1 MAGEKSMNAQD
12 DTEALRAEN
21 ARLKKT
27 VKVLMDRAERQ
38 VSSEQSG
45 FNLFQTMVV
54 LEEQVRR
61 RTEALETLLREN
73 EYVTRALGVSEE
85 KYRALVTNSLVGI
98 GVFESGKIVF
108 ANEKMV
114 DIFGYSTDE
123 LLLIDPIELVAK
135 GDRAVFVLR
144 LGKAMAGENNGG
156 SFIYRGVTQS
166 GQEVFVEMLS
176 KRVQNG
182 ERLSLIFTCMDI
194 TERVKA
200 EKKIKALNQKLRD
213 MSIRDDLTGLYNRR
227 YLDEMF
233 ARELAR
239 AKRHSSSLSIIM
251 VDIDHFKA
259 VNDTYGHLVGDRI
272 LRLCGDMIS
281 GNARGSDICCRYGGE
296 EFLLVCPDMT
306 EETAFGRA
314 EKLRSAME
322 VCGFVVDNEQV
333 QVSASFGIAVF
344 PEHGDSLEKLI
355 KAADDALYYA
365 KEDGRNRVCSYSQK

>member
-1 MAGEKSMNAQD
+1 MAGEKSVNAQD

-21 ARLKKT
+21 ARLKKM

-45 FNLFQTMVV
+45 FNIFQTMVV

-73 EYVTRALGVSEE
+73 EYITRALGVSEE

-98 GVFESGKIVF
+98 GVYESGKIVF
-108 ANEKMV
+108 ANEKLA

-123 LLLIDPIELVAK
+123 LLLIDPVELVAQS
-135 GDRAVFVLR
+135 DRAVFALR

-156 SFIYRGVTQS
+156 SYVYHGVTQS
-166 GQEVFVEMLS
+166 GQEVSVEMLS
-176 KRVQNG
+176 KRVQSG
-182 ERLSLIFTCMDI
+182 ERFSLVFTCMDV
-194 TERVKA
+194 TQRVKA

-213 MSIRDDLTGLYNRR
+213 MSVRDDLTGLYNRR

-239 AKRHSSSLSIIM
+239 TKRHRSSLTIIM
-251 VDIDHFKA
+251 ADIDHFKA
-259 VNDTYGHLVGDRI
+259 VNDTYGHLVGDQI
-272 LRLCGDMIS
+272 LRLCGDLIS

-296 EFLLVCPDMT
+296 EFLLVCPDMA
-306 EETAFGRA
+306 EETAFERA
-314 EKLRSAME
+314 NMLRSAIVE
-322 VCGFVVDNEQV
+322 NGFVLNDNV
-333 QVSASFGIAVF
+333 IHVSASFGIAVF
-344 PEHGDSLEKLI
+344 PDHGDSLEQLI
-355 KAADDALYYA
+355 EAADDALYRA
-365 KEDGRNRVCSYSQK
+365 KGSGRNQVRSYSQK